1 MADCIFCK
9 IASGEIPSQ
18 IVYQDDAVVAFKD
31 VNPQAPVHILI
42 IPRQHIPSLMDLDE
56 ASATVVSHIMVV
68 AKNLAQ
74 QFSIAESG
82 FRIVS
87 NCGADAGQSV
97 DHIHFHLLGGRSLQW
112 PPG

>member
-1 MADCIFCK
+1 MADCVFCK

-18 IVYQDDAVVAFKD
+18 MVYQDDAVVAFKD
-31 VNPQAPVHILI
+31 VNPQAPIHILI

-56 ASATVVSHIMVV
+56 SNAAIIGHIMLV
-68 AKNLAQ
+68 AKNLAR
-74 QFSIAESG
+74 QFGIDQGG

-97 DHIHFHLLGGRSLQW
+97 DHVHFHLLGGRSLQW